1 MQCSPHAPGVTGRPT
16 FQVRPR
22 PGTRNVRPGGTMS
35 AAAGIADS
43 ITWEG
48 YDAVCDELDFL
59 CGKARDGL
67 AQRLRETRDHGEDP
81 GENPALVQARHEQMI
96 LERRI
101 AELEAILARACVFE
115 FSEDGTAQVGSR
127 VLLAT
132 PGGSPA
138 PYQLVGALES
148 DVGRGRLSVASPVG
162 GALLGKRPGA
172 LVEVDTPS
180 GARRYE
186 LLEVDG
192 RRAALAA

>member
-1 MQCSPHAPGVTGRPT
+1 
-16 FQVRPR
+16 
-22 PGTRNVRPGGTMS
+22 MS
-35 AAAGIADS
+35 VAGIADS
-43 ITWEG
+43 ITQEG

-67 AQRLRETRDHGEDP
+67 AQRLRETRDDGED
-81 GENPALVQARHEQMI
+81 GENPAGFQARHEQMI

-115 FSEDGTAQVGSR
+115 FSGDGTAQVGSR
-127 VLLAT
+127 VLLAA

-162 GALLGKRPGA
+162 GALLGRRPGA
-172 LVEVDTPS
+172 LVEVDTAS